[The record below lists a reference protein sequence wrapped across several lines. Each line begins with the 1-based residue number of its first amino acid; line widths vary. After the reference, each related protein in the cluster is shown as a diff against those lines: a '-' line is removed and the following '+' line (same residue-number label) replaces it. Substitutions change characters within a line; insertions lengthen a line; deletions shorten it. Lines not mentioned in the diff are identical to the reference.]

1 MPSPS
6 ECVLKETEEGGRH
19 SWKNPTNWRKKKGG
33 GKEKDWFVWN
43 SMWKGWM
50 AFHFP
55 RVFWHIFFLFSLQIF
70 YRYSLLYPLLSLP
83 SLARYII
90 ILLFLFVV
98 FLLLSI
104 FSSSVYIYVF
114 LRRYTSSSLTSFFH
128 TFLSFFFTLSS
139 SSLFFVLFSDTRPSF
154 PLSLLLVKR
163 QPRPKLTDSLDK

>member
-19 SWKNPTNWRKKKGG
+19 SWKNPTNWRKKKEEEKKKTGSYG
-33 GKEKDWFVWN
+33 TRCEKD
-43 SMWKGWM
+43 GWL
-50 AFHFP
+50 FISL
-55 RVFWHIFFLFSLQIF
+55 VFSDIFFFLFSLQIF

-98 FLLLSI
+98 FLLLSF

-114 LRRYTSSSLTSFFH
+114 LRRYISSSLTSFFH

-139 SSLFFVLFSDTRPSF
+139 SSLFFVLFSSSSPSSF
-154 PLSLLLVKR
+154 
-163 QPRPKLTDSLDK
+163 